1 MADCNETWFEQQ
13 NPHPYLN
20 LMMIM
25 TATDCTTVKDVHDK
39 LKKAGKWVDIRKFIK
54 KHKHYNPSGLF
65 EVFGSFSDQSADDVR
80 DCLMGW
86 ILDNYRSVEAWL
98 RMALVHKKLTLE
110 TWMANMR
117 DPLTHADDITLYLL
131 CRMYNKHVY
140 VHTACFGWC
149 TIPIKFDTKLDAV
162 LPKCDLE
169 LVLLDCWSFGE
180 VLKIR
185 RPSIPKPVSTPVS
198 TPVMTTNV
206 HRDNAPFVIPQNVV
220 LTNPC
225 EVSIE
230 KLSTQKKVNTS
241 KTLNYYTKHR
251 I

>member
-1 MADCNETWFEQQ
+1 
-13 NPHPYLN
+13 
-20 LMMIM
+20 M

-39 LKKAGKWVDIRKFIK
+39 LKKAGKWVDIRKFVK

-86 ILDNYRSVEAWL
+86 ILDNYCSVEAWL

-110 TWMANMR
+110 TWMENMR
-117 DPLTHADDITLYLL
+117 DPLTHADDIALYLL
-131 CRMYNKHVY
+131 CRMYDKHVY
-140 VHTACFGWC
+140 VHTARFGWC

-169 LVLLDCWSFGE
+169 LVLLDCWTFGE

-198 TPVMTTNV
+198 TPVITTNV
-206 HRDNAPFVIPQNVV
+206 HRDNVPVVIPQNVA
-220 LTNPC
+220 LATPC

-230 KLSTQKKVNTS
+230 KLPTQKKVNTS
-241 KTLNYYTKHR
+241 KTPTTT
-251 I
+251 

>member
-1 MADCNETWFEQQ
+1 MAHRNETWFEQR
-13 NPHPYLN
+13 NPHPYLD

-98 RMALVHKKLTLE
+98 RMALLHKKLTLE
-110 TWMANMR
+110 TWMENMR
-117 DPLTHADDITLYLL
+117 DLLTHADDIALYLL
-131 CRMYNKHVY
+131 CRMYDKHVY
-140 VHTACFGWC
+140 THTARFGWC
-149 TIPIKFDTKLDAV
+149 SIPIKFDTKLDAV

-169 LVLLDCWSFGE
+169 LVLLDCWTFGE
-180 VLKIR
+180 VVKIR
-185 RPSIPKPVSTPVS
+185 KPRYPKTCIHTCINICYNNECTSRYRISRYTSECST
-198 TPVMTTNV
+198 
-206 HRDNAPFVIPQNVV
+206 D
-220 LTNPC
+220 
-225 EVSIE
+225 
-230 KLSTQKKVNTS
+230 
-241 KTLNYYTKHR
+241 
-251 I
+251 